1 MKLFFTTVAISLIPF
16 FCYCQT
22 DHCTYNT
29 ERLPNNYYRYL
40 QGNYENDSQIDKII
54 SEITSMI
61 GLEKNFVYV
70 NSPGINN
77 CVALNYEGFRYILY
91 DKSFLNK
98 LSQNKS
104 VKQSIYISVL
114 AHEIGHHLQGHTLKN
129 ISENDN
135 KLSEIEADKFSG
147 FVMAKFGYSLVEAQE
162 AINSLPQTQ
171 SKTHPD
177 KLKRLSAIK
186 EGYEITAQKQN
197 YFIGKIKTELLNT
210 LFVEYFMKGQED
222 LRNNNI
228 ENAIDNFTTS
238 ITLNKENNFFPI
250 ALRAIAY
257 SKSKLY
263 SQAINDYKKLENI
276 NIKDNLAIGDY
287 LYFNRGVTY
296 EKMED
301 FSKASKDFYKAYE
314 LNEKDKVALM
324 KFAVNQ
330 TLNGNYKSA
339 ILAYEFQLTDDD
351 VYNAELE
358 NFTKGDVFYYKAL
371 SYYQDNDLVFSEKYF
386 EEAKKL
392 FPKEYPRLALPNFYL
407 GKIFEKKKNYEKAL
421 EQYLAF
427 IEINKSEQNYFL
439 YDVNYSKANE
449 VYLSLANIYQEQEN
463 YELSTKYINILIE
476 REPKLPNSYITRGL
490 NNYYKN
496 NLENA
501 KSDFLKSCDLGLSQG
516 CELMEKLKNNT
527 IKKDKQK
534 NSKYITGGYKTNK
547 ILEYTYNTS
556 TKEYDLTNELNIQSK
571 LYFDV
576 DNYSFK
582 RGENDWLHSSWTYQ
596 NYDEISQ
603 RHFYLDNYEQT
614 ITFDKDYKT
623 ITWYTKEINNVFQK
637 IIIYTE
643 LIEDKTIKPDK

>member
-1 MKLFFTTVAISLIPF
+1 MKLFFKTVIIFLIPI
-16 FCYCQT
+16 FCCSQT
-22 DHCTYNT
+22 NHCTYNA

-40 QGNYENDSQIDKII
+40 QGSYENDIQIDKII
-54 SEITSMI
+54 FDITSLI

-77 CVALNYEGFRYILY
+77 CIALNYEGFRYILY

-104 VKQSIYISVL
+104 TKQSVYISVL

-135 KLSEIEADKFSG
+135 KLSELEADKFSG
-147 FVMAKFGYSLVEAQE
+147 FVMAKFGYTLEEAQE
-162 AINSLPQTQ
+162 AINSLPQSF

-197 YFIGKIKTELLNT
+197 YFIGKIKSELLNT
-210 LFVEYFMKGQED
+210 LFIEYFMKGQED
-222 LRNNNI
+222 LRNNNM

-257 SKSKLY
+257 SKAKLY

-276 NIKDNLAIGDY
+276 TINDNLAVGDF
-287 LYFNRGVTY
+287 LYFNRGVTF

-314 LNEKDKVALM
+314 LNENDKIALM

-330 TLNGNYKSA
+330 TLSGNYKSA
-339 ILAYEFQLTDDD
+339 VLAFEFQLTDDD
-351 VYNAELE
+351 INNSELQP
-358 NFTKGDVFYYKAL
+358 FTKGDIFFYKAL
-371 SYYQDNDLVFSEKYF
+371 SYYETNDLEYAIKYF
-386 EEAKKL
+386 EKAKKL
-392 FPKEYPRLALPNFYL
+392 FPKEYPRLALPYFYL
-407 GKIFEKKKNYEKAL
+407 GKIFEKKMNYIKAL

-427 IEINKSEQNYFL
+427 IDINKNEQNYFI
-439 YDVNYSKANE
+439 YDINYSKANE
-449 VYLSLANIYQEQEN
+449 VYLSLSNIYQENEN

-490 NNYYKN
+490 NNYYKK

-501 KSDFLKSCDLGLSQG
+501 KSDFTKSCDLGLDRG
-516 CELMEKLKNNT
+516 CELLEKLKNNS
-527 IKKDKQK
+527 IQKKKQK
-534 NSKYITGGYKTNK
+534 KSQYITGGFKTNK
-547 ILEYTYNTS
+547 ILEYTYNAS

-571 LYFDV
+571 LYFNI
-576 DNYSFK
+576 DNYYFK
-582 RGENDWLHSSWTYQ
+582 RGDNEWLFSPWIYK
-596 NYDEISQ
+596 NYDETSQ
-603 RHFYLDNYEQT
+603 RHFYSDNYGQT

-623 ITWYTKEINNVFQK
+623 ITWYMKEVNNIFQN

-643 LIEDKTIKPDK
+643 LIQDNTIIPY

>member
-1 MKLFFTTVAISLIPF
+1 MKLFFRTVAIFLIPF
-16 FCYCQT
+16 FCFCQT

-29 ERLPNNYYRYL
+29 EKLPYNYYRYL
-40 QGNYENDSQIDKII
+40 QGNYENDNQIDKII
-54 SEITSMI
+54 SEITSII

-91 DKSFLNK
+91 DKTFLNK

-129 ISENDN
+129 ISENDT

-162 AINSLPQTQ
+162 AINSLPQTP

-177 KLKRLSAIK
+177 KLKRLLAIK
-186 EGYEITAQKQN
+186 EGYEITTQKQN
-197 YFIGKIKTELLNT
+197 YLIGKIKTELLNT

-263 SQAINDYKKLENI
+263 TQAINDYKKLENI
-276 NIKDNLAIGDY
+276 TINDSLAKGDF

-301 FSKASKDFYKAYE
+301 FSKASNDFYKAYE
-314 LNEKDKVALM
+314 LNGKDKIALM

-330 TLNGNYKSA
+330 TLNRNYKSA
-339 ILAYEFQLTDDD
+339 ILAYEFQLTDNDII
-351 VYNAELE
+351 NSELE
-358 NFTKGDVFYYKAL
+358 NFTKGDVFFYKAL
-371 SYYQDNDLVFSEKYF
+371 SYYETNDLEYSEKYF

-392 FPKEYPRLALPNFYL
+392 FPQEYPRLALPYFYL
-407 GKIFEKKKNYEKAL
+407 GKIFEKKYNHEKAL

-427 IEINKSEQNYFL
+427 IEINKNEQNYFK
-439 YDVNYSKANE
+439 YDINYGKAND
-449 VYLSLANIYQEQEN
+449 VYLSLANLYQQKEN
-463 YELSTKYINILIE
+463 YDLSTKYINILIE
-476 REPKLPNSYITRGL
+476 REPKFPNSYLTRGL
-490 NNYYKN
+490 NNYYSKK
-496 NLENA
+496 LQNA
-501 KSDFLKSCDLGLSQG
+501 KSDFYKSCELGLNEG
-516 CELMEKLKNNT
+516 CELVEKLKNNN
-527 IKKDKQK
+527 IPKHEVKKTSFI
-534 NSKYITGGYKTNK
+534 NGGYKTNK
-547 ILEYTYNTS
+547 IFEYSYNSS
-556 TKEYDLTNELNIQSK
+556 TEQFDITDELNITSK
-571 LYFDV
+571 LYFDLN
-576 DNYSFK
+576 NYAFK
-582 RGENDWLHSSWTYQ
+582 RGENNWLYASWQFQT
-596 NYDEISQ
+596 YDEKSE
-603 RHFYLDNYEQT
+603 RYFYVDNYGQT
-614 ITFDKDYKT
+614 IAFDKNFKT
-623 ITWYTKEINNVFQK
+623 ISWYTKCEDNICQK
-637 IIIYTE
+637 LIIYGE
-643 LIEDKTIKPDK
+643 LVEDKTIIPKD